1 VDESKRPNG
10 WVQAK
15 MMGEVSLLEFVAKN
29 APTIPLAR
37 VLKSDARGASE
48 GNSVGAP
55 WMLTEKLSGVQLA
68 RVYANL
74 TTAEKVCLL
83 YLFECAPLK

>member
-15 MMGEVSLLEFVAKN
+15 MTGEVSLLEFVAKN
-29 APTIPLAR
+29 APTIPLAC

-83 YLFECAPLK
+83 YLFELAL